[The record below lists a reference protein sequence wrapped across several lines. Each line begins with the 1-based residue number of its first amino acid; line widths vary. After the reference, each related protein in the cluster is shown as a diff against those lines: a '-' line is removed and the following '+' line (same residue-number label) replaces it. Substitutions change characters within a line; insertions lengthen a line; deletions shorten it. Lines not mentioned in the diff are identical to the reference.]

1 MNMSMWN
8 SMYRGEV
15 ELLKDRISQL
25 TKEISVLHELRN
37 IKSAKTVK
45 DAATQ
50 STIGDNPGL
59 PRTVNGTRDA
69 NVSCTTQ

>member
-1 MNMSMWN
+1 MWN

-37 IKSAKTVK
+37 KSAKTVK

-50 STIGDNPGL
+50 SDRGDNKGL
-59 PRTVNGTRDA
+59 PRPVNGTRVTD
-69 NVSCTTQ
+69 VSCSTH